1 LLQQTKQNCNSLY
14 SKRLNKYNK
23 HSWEELQM
31 NIREINKPVTAKSLN
46 ESMAKRFGKKVALEK
61 FTLEQLQ
68 NVRNK
73 VRTTL
78 SQVETNE
85 SFNSVQ
91 TTEYQKNKLFLDVL
105 NAEISEREHI
115 AEANDCDKTCPKSCP
130 DCGGT
135 GDPEKFKAMQKEAV
149 DQNDDG
155 KNNFDD
161 VKIARMMASGMSKE
175 EAIAKLKKKN
185 ESVIKEGAEDEAEL
199 VMASKDMVDRVTSW
213 MEDTAEMQTES
224 MLELAD
230 AIRDE
235 KGQEASDAF
244 VQTVK
249 PALESLYS
257 AMESTRQSLI
267 QGVGQ
272 LTGEAEPAMDMGA
285 EPEGEEPAME
295 PTVDQDAA
303 ADTGV
308 DLGGEDDFGAAAP
321 AAGGEEEAG
330 RAKRESVK
338 RSKKSMLETSRRLG
352 TILSKKK

>member
-1 LLQQTKQNCNSLY
+1 
-14 SKRLNKYNK
+14 
-23 HSWEELQM
+23 M
-31 NIREINKPVTAKSLN
+31 NIREINKPVTAASLN

-68 NVRNK
+68 DVRNR

-85 SFNSVQ
+85 SFSSVQ
-91 TTEYQKNKLFLDVL
+91 KNEYQKNKLFLDVL
-105 NAEISEREHI
+105 NAEISERADIDE
-115 AEANDCDKTCPKSCP
+115 
-130 DCGGT
+130 
-135 GDPEKFKAMQKEAV
+135 QV

-155 KNNFDD
+155 KNDFDD
-161 VKIARMMASGMSKE
+161 VQIARMMASGMSKE
-175 EAIAKLKKKN
+175 EAMAKLKKKN

-199 VMASKDMVDRVTSW
+199 VMASKDMVNRVTNW

-235 KGQEASDAF
+235 KGQQASDAF

-257 AMESTRQSLI
+257 AMESTRESLI

-272 LTGEAEPAMDMGA
+272 LTGEGEMPDMMGA
-285 EPEGEEPAME
+285 EAPADDMPADME
-295 PTVDQDAA
+295 PTVDQEE
-303 ADTGV
+303 TGV
-308 DLGGEDDFGAAAP
+308 DLSGDDGMAAAP
-321 AAGGEEEAG
+321 AAAGGEEEAG
-330 RAKRESVK
+330 RAKRESV
-338 RSKKSMLETSRRLG
+338 RRHKKSMLETSRRLG